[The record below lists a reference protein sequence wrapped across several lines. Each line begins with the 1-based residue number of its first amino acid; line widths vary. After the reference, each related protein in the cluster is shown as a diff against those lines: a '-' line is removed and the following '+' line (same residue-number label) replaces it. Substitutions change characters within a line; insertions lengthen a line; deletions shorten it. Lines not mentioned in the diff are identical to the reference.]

1 MLNRGANI
9 GPATLSFCIPR
20 QVLLSRVNFQSH
32 KVNDKVARVQVV
44 KEYLGGGGIAASW
57 DYTEVS
63 YHHAP
68 AALFSGKNPG
78 AHRIGGF
85 VGPSAVLDVLRKTK
99 ITCWNSNPGPSSP

>member
-1 MLNRGANI
+1 MKNKRKLGGGGWGGKRG
-9 GPATLSFCIPR
+9 GG
-20 QVLLSRVNFQSH
+20 
-32 KVNDKVARVQVV
+32 
-44 KEYLGGGGIAASW
+44 GGGGIAASW